1 MKIPPEPPPLARRRK
16 LWSAEQKRSRKEDVD
31 MVEDIT
37 EVMTQVGLDPSETG
51 RAARRD
57 EKKTWTSKPRTMA

>member
-1 MKIPPEPPPLARRRK
+1 